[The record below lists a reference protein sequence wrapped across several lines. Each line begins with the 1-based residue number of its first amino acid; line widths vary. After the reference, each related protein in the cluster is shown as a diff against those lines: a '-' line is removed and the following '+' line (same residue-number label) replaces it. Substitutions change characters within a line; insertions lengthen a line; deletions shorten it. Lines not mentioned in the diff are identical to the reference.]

1 MHDQPIAILKEKYH
15 SFPISFCGQVSPSLL
30 MPPKAQLTP
39 GRGIMEKLLENS
51 HVVFMEVSLIIYF
64 KIWFDFL
71 SGEGTSVWLDY
82 RQTGLST
89 RCSSGLL
96 LAYKRLKVKSWPL
109 CWPLTLHCVSDR
121 EENKSHSILDSDW
134 LEMATCYDIGGK
146 ILNLPPGS
154 KRMNFI
160 IDVKSLPEARQGYR
174 NHSFAT
180 LEHPVLFW
188 SDL

>member
-1 MHDQPIAILKEKYH
+1 
-15 SFPISFCGQVSPSLL
+15 
-30 MPPKAQLTP
+30 
-39 GRGIMEKLLENS
+39 MEKLLENS
-51 HVVFMEVSLIIYF
+51 HVVFMEVYLFIYF
-64 KIWFDFL
+64 KIWFYFL

-82 RQTGLST
+82 RQTCLST

-96 LAYKRLKVKSWPL
+96 LSYKRLKVKSWPL
-109 CWPLTLHCVSDR
+109 CWPLTLYCASERD
-121 EENKSHSILDSDW
+121 ENRSHSIFLLW

-146 ILNLPPGS
+146 ILNLHPGS